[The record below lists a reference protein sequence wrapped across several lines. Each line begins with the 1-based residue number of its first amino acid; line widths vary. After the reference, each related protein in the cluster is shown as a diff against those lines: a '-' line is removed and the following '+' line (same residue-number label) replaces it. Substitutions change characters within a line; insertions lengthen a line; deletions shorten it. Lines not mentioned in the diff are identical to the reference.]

1 MSGFI
6 SKKKF
11 KYFFFARELVQDI
24 ARKLKKE
31 ENISFL

>member
-11 KYFFFARELVQDI
+11 KVFFFAGELVQDI

-31 ENISFL
+31 ENTSYL